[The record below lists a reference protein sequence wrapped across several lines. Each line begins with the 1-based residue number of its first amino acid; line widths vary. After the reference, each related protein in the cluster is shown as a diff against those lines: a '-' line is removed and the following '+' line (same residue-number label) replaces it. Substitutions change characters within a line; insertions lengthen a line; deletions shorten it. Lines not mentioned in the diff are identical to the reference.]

1 MKKNDQHFRN
11 QIERQAKRIKK
22 AEHEQATLLSQ
33 TAYIGTLGLLIII
46 PIIVGAY
53 LGHWLDNMVEDY
65 SARWTVSLIFLG
77 VVIGALNAYLF
88 IKQRE

>member
-1 MKKNDQHFRN
+1 MKNNQHLQK

-22 AEHEQATLLSQ
+22 AEHEQSTLLSQ
-33 TAYIGTLGLLIII
+33 TAYIGTLGLLIVL

-53 LGHWLDNMVEDY
+53 LGHWLDGMIEYY

-77 VVIGALNAYLF
+77 VVIGAFNAYFF